1 MRSVN
6 VRFFTEY
13 LQKNTSKSSNIVWNA
28 GAELCS
34 ALYTFVWRHNL
45 LYVKC
50 DEL

>member
-13 LQKNTSKSSNIVWNA
+13 LQKNTTNIVWNA

-50 DEL
+50 DELQ